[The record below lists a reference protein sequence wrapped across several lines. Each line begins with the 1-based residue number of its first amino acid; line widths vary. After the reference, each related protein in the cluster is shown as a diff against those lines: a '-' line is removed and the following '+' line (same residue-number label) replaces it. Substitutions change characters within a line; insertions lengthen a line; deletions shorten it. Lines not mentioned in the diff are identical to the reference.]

1 MLRQQYRDVAHEG
14 YISHDATY
22 HVFFPVQ
29 KLLACG
35 IELGVVRRVVLLHSA
50 GVMDWERGNSHRLWL
65 GVVVAC
71 HPRRRISVS
80 LCDVTL
86 AFKTGVCPGNL
97 YLCTIGISLPLTLY
111 TTISPI

>member
-35 IELGVVRRVVLLHSA
+35 IELGVVRRVVLLNSA
-50 GVMDWERGNSHRLWL
+50 GSWIGSEGTY
-65 GVVVAC
+65 
-71 HPRRRISVS
+71 I
-80 LCDVTL
+80 
-86 AFKTGVCPGNL
+86 AFG
-97 YLCTIGISLPLTLY
+97 
-111 TTISPI
+111 